1 MNPLQLMEMHRSDFT
16 PNDLVIYQAILEN
29 PDQVVYKTTSR
40 LAEDCGVSQPALSR
54 FVKTLGYNRY
64 QDFRADVST
73 WLAVQA
79 EQTAQGSN
87 HTGYFH
93 RLYQLLQ
100 NSEKLL
106 TPAYLQELAQY
117 INNHANIY
125 ATGLAKSFQPAQL
138 FEILMRKKRRTVRAV
153 ANDFLGETSAYMD
166 DNDLLILFS
175 VSGRSEIMQSIQHT
189 TGKILLITA
198 NPHPACAEKID
209 RSRPWVIV
217 TNHQSMLDIPLMYVL
232 PTTFKWVSK
241 KEVQKMPV
249 FGWVL
254 WMHGDIPVER
264 GSRGSAKQMLDRCRQ
279 RLSRGTSV
287 IVFPEGTRTKTG
299 EIGRFKDGAFLVA
312 KHAGVGIQPVVIDGT
327 WSLNDGWR
335 LRMPHTFRVK
345 VLDALPA
352 EYVASKEA
360 RELAVE
366 MENRM
371 RTAHLQMTG
380 KQQ

>member
-1 MNPLQLMEMHRSDFT
+1 MVLKFGE
-16 PNDLVIYQAILEN
+16 IC
-29 PDQVVYKTTSR
+29 VY
-40 LAEDCGVSQPALSR
+40 
-54 FVKTLGYNRY
+54 
-64 QDFRADVST
+64 
-73 WLAVQA
+73 
-79 EQTAQGSN
+79 
-87 HTGYFH
+87 
-93 RLYQLLQ
+93 
-100 NSEKLL
+100 
-106 TPAYLQELAQY
+106 
-117 INNHANIY
+117 
-125 ATGLAKSFQPAQL
+125 
-138 FEILMRKKRRTVRAV
+138 
-153 ANDFLGETSAYMD
+153 
-166 DNDLLILFS
+166 
-175 VSGRSEIMQSIQHT
+175 
-189 TGKILLITA
+189 GKIYIVL
-198 NPHPACAEKID
+198 HPFGCVHVTLFHPVRSPILADGAFRPGTGGGIFRLCPWWRIRIEGAEKID

-264 GSRGSAKQMLDRCRQ
+264 GSRGSAREMLERCRP
-279 RLSRGTSV
+279 RLSRGT
-287 IVFPEGTRTKTG
+287 RTKRG
-299 EIGRFKDGAFLVA
+299 EIGRFKDGAFLVG

>member
-1 MNPLQLMEMHRSDFT
+1 
-16 PNDLVIYQAILEN
+16 
-29 PDQVVYKTTSR
+29 
-40 LAEDCGVSQPALSR
+40 
-54 FVKTLGYNRY
+54 
-64 QDFRADVST
+64 
-73 WLAVQA
+73 
-79 EQTAQGSN
+79 
-87 HTGYFH
+87 
-93 RLYQLLQ
+93 
-100 NSEKLL
+100 
-106 TPAYLQELAQY
+106 
-117 INNHANIY
+117 
-125 ATGLAKSFQPAQL
+125 
-138 FEILMRKKRRTVRAV
+138 
-153 ANDFLGETSAYMD
+153 
-166 DNDLLILFS
+166 
-175 VSGRSEIMQSIQHT
+175 
-189 TGKILLITA
+189 
-198 NPHPACAEKID
+198 
-209 RSRPWVIV
+209 
-217 TNHQSMLDIPLMYVL
+217 
-232 PTTFKWVSK
+232 
-241 KEVQKMPV
+241 
-249 FGWVL
+249 
-254 WMHGDIPVER
+254 MHGDIPVER
-264 GSRGSAKQMLDRCRQ
+264 GSRGSAKQMLERCRQ

>member
-1 MNPLQLMEMHRSDFT
+1 M
-16 PNDLVIYQAILEN
+16 LE
-29 PDQVVYKTTSR
+29 
-40 LAEDCGVSQPALSR
+40 
-54 FVKTLGYNRY
+54 
-64 QDFRADVST
+64 
-73 WLAVQA
+73 
-79 EQTAQGSN
+79 
-87 HTGYFH
+87 
-93 RLYQLLQ
+93 
-100 NSEKLL
+100 
-106 TPAYLQELAQY
+106 
-117 INNHANIY
+117 
-125 ATGLAKSFQPAQL
+125 
-138 FEILMRKKRRTVRAV
+138 
-153 ANDFLGETSAYMD
+153 
-166 DNDLLILFS
+166 
-175 VSGRSEIMQSIQHT
+175 
-189 TGKILLITA
+189 
-198 NPHPACAEKID
+198 
-209 RSRPWVIV
+209 
-217 TNHQSMLDIPLMYVL
+217 
-232 PTTFKWVSK
+232 
-241 KEVQKMPV
+241 
-249 FGWVL
+249 
-254 WMHGDIPVER
+254 
-264 GSRGSAKQMLDRCRQ
+264 RCRQ

>member
-54 FVKTLGYNRY
+54 L
-64 QDFRADVST
+64 ST

-175 VSGRSEIMQSIQHT
+175 VSGLR
-189 TGKILLITA
+189 LV
-198 NPHPACAEKID
+198 C
-209 RSRPWVIV
+209 V
-217 TNHQSMLDIPLMYVL
+217 T
-232 PTTFKWVSK
+232 
-241 KEVQKMPV
+241 
-249 FGWVL
+249 
-254 WMHGDIPVER
+254 
-264 GSRGSAKQMLDRCRQ
+264 
-279 RLSRGTSV
+279 
-287 IVFPEGTRTKTG
+287 
-299 EIGRFKDGAFLVA
+299 
-312 KHAGVGIQPVVIDGT
+312 
-327 WSLNDGWR
+327 
-335 LRMPHTFRVK
+335 
-345 VLDALPA
+345 
-352 EYVASKEA
+352 
-360 RELAVE
+360 
-366 MENRM
+366 
-371 RTAHLQMTG
+371 
-380 KQQ
+380 

>member
-117 INNHANIY
+117 ISNHANIY

-209 RSRPWVIV
+209 RSV
-217 TNHQSMLDIPLMYVL
+217 VL
-232 PTTFKWVSK
+232 PYSTCDPEASSVS
-241 KEVQKMPV
+241 PV
-249 FGWVL
+249 LF
-254 WMHGDIPVER
+254 DIFVE
-264 GSRGSAKQMLDRCRQ
+264 L
-279 RLSRGTSV
+279 
-287 IVFPEGTRTKTG
+287 
-299 EIGRFKDGAFLVA
+299 LV
-312 KHAGVGIQPVVIDGT
+312 
-327 WSLNDGWR
+327 
-335 LRMPHTFRVK
+335 
-345 VLDALPA
+345 
-352 EYVASKEA
+352 EY
-360 RELAVE
+360 L
-366 MENRM
+366 
-371 RTAHLQMTG
+371 
-380 KQQ
+380 